1 MMKRSGYFMILFA
14 GALGAFL
21 LLLLWYLVSFQSR
34 GGSFA
39 GVMGQMMGN
48 QNAAGMTTA
57 MPGYVWIA
65 ALVLLGLAL
74 AGVAGL
80 VYFLALPEIK
90 TSQPPAALPEI
101 ARPPT
106 ESVPSETAT
115 KEWSVLLRTSKP
127 EEKRIL
133 EVLAS
138 HGGRYLQKFIVK
150 EAGLSRLKTHRIVSR
165 LAERGVLI
173 AIRSGNT
180 NEIALAP
187 WLLKDATSEGTRK
200 P

>member
-1 MMKRSGYFMILFA
+1 MTKRSGYFMILFA

-21 LLLLWYLVSFQSR
+21 LLLFWYLVSFQSR

-57 MPGYVWIA
+57 MPGYVWLG
-65 ALVLLGLAL
+65 ALVLLGLAI
-74 AGVAGL
+74 AGVVGL
-80 VYFLALPEIK
+80 VYFLAVPEIK
-90 TSQPPAALPEI
+90 TSQPPAVLPEPVG
-101 ARPPT
+101 PPK
-106 ESVPSETAT
+106 ESVPKESET

-127 EEKRIL
+127 EEKRVL

-150 EAGLSRLKTHRIVSR
+150 EAGLSRLKTHRIISR
-165 LAERGVLI
+165 FAERGIVT
-173 AIRSGNT
+173 AVQSGNT
-180 NEIALAP
+180 NEIELAP
-187 WLLKDATSEGTRK
+187 WLIKDAASLR